1 LTFKQDNTADCP
13 VVSLQIIVDN
23 VLMHCYNTHILNKQ
37 EHSMKNIT
45 IRAELTDAFLTYE
58 TTVELM
64 LAVENIIVACERAA
78 VVAAMANLEA
88 KLQLTAE

>member
-1 LTFKQDNTADCP
+1 
-13 VVSLQIIVDN
+13 
-23 VLMHCYNTHILNKQ
+23 
-37 EHSMKNIT
+37 MKNIT

-58 TTVELM
+58 TTAELM